1 MVHVLRA
8 ALLVLML
15 SPPAA
20 LGQSYS
26 VAAPVPVQETGQS
39 ANSIALAAGQVL
51 WMEDRGT
58 GAALVG
64 AGVDGVAHEILTLA
78 PAAGA
83 PRFTSVLAAGDTA
96 FVQRVVCT
104 DERCAR
110 NTANDFL
117 RVDLRTNAAA
127 PFDGCLGDAACLR
140 CGAGTF
146 HAVTLRGTTLT
157 GRGRCGEQTG
167 VMDLADGT
175 VRYLDGR
182 VLDAAGTYAVTVDEH
197 ALRLT
202 VSDWRTGLQITRAE
216 NVSLDPVTREA
227 SIDADGTVAWMQ
239 DGAVQMLAPEA
250 TRPREVRFKSGDEV
264 DEVTL
269 AGGRLATRRTNYDYD
284 GVLRVSA
291 RDGTGARGV
300 ETQGGRF
307 GWAFDGDRVAWVAQ
321 PCALPVIQV
330 WDLAGDPPPPANARC
345 IRARI
350 VSKALKLN
358 RAASRVPVKLSCPPS
373 PARGCAGEL
382 GADLFTRGHKLVETY
397 WVQYRIPA
405 GATRTETLRILR
417 HTRLR
422 GATHLT
428 ARVKIDNTSGAVTAK
443 RLRVARR

>member
-1 MVHVLRA
+1 MAHVLRA
-8 ALLVLML
+8 VLLVLML
-15 SPPAA
+15 SPAA
-20 LGQSYS
+20 AFGQSYS
-26 VAAPVPVQETGQS
+26 VAAPVPIQETGES
-39 ANSIALAAGQVL
+39 AHSVALAAGQVL

-64 AGVDGVAHEILTLA
+64 AGADGVPHDILTLP

-83 PRFTSVLAAGDTA
+83 PRFTSVLAAGEEA

-110 NTANDFL
+110 NAAKDLL
-117 RVDLRTNAAA
+117 RVDLRTNAAT

-140 CGAGTF
+140 CSSGTF
-146 HAVTLRGTTLT
+146 HAVTLRGTVLT

-167 VMDLADGT
+167 VIDLADGT
-175 VRYLDGR
+175 LRHLDGR
-182 VLDAAGTYAVTVDEH
+182 VLDAAGPFAVTVDDI
-197 ALRLT
+197 ARRLT
-202 VSDWRTGLQITRAE
+202 VSDWRTGLQTTRAE
-216 NVSLDPVTREA
+216 NVSLDPVTQEA
-227 SIDADGTVAWMQ
+227 SLDADGTVAWTQ
-239 DGAVQMLAPEA
+239 EGAVEVLAPGA
-250 TRPREVRFKSGDEV
+250 SRPHEVRFASGDI
-264 DEVTL
+264 DEARL
-269 AGGRLATRRTNYDYD
+269 AGGLLATRRTNYDFA
-284 GVLRVSA
+284 GRLLVSA

-300 ETQGGRF
+300 ETQGGSF

-330 WDLAGDPPPPANARC
+330 WDLASDPPPPANARC

-358 RAASRVPVKLSCPPS
+358 RAASRLPVKLSCPPS

-382 GADLFTRGHKLVETY
+382 GADLFTGGHKLVETY

-405 GATRTETLRILR
+405 GETRVETLRVLR
-417 HTRLR
+417 HARLR
-422 GATHLT
+422 GATRLT
-428 ARVKIDNTSGAVTAK
+428 ARVKIDNSSGFIHAE